1 MFGLVSHLVEFQK
14 QYGDRANALNY
25 YHKLPQF
32 LHEMTADDLVSE
44 INRNGEGARLGQQA
58 IIFLYL
64 RWLSDN
70 YGVQV
75 NQLYYELR
83 QKLDG
88 DSGNQVFIGFYSI
101 DEMTQAMNDAELTI
115 ESTGSKNADW
125 SGLYALFYL
134 EWYGVS
140 VKSALTIKISDV
152 SDDGKTVYIP
162 QEDKTIQIDNPIVST
177 YFAKY
182 KQKTGYIPVSSEKSK
197 TSKERKER
205 PYTQN
210 TFIRNTSHRKTPI
223 TVKSIYNV
231 QGIFA
236 RGSGDK
242 RFEKNNVFDSGRYY
256 ALYQQELQN
265 NEELTIENRD
275 IFYSV
280 FNDKTM
286 SDNVIRAKLREYKA
300 FKQSL
305 IKRL

>member
-1 MFGLVSHLVEFQK
+1 MFDLVSHLVEFQK

-140 VKSALTIKISDV
+140 VKSALSIKLSDV

-231 QGIFA
+231 QGIFT

-280 FNDKTM
+280 FNDDTM

>member
-1 MFGLVSHLVEFQK
+1 MVLHLIDFQK

-25 YHKLPQF
+25 YHKLPEY
-32 LHEMTADDLVSE
+32 LHEMTADDLAAQ
-44 INRNGEGARLGQQA
+44 INRNGEGARLPQQA
-58 IIFLYL
+58 IVFQYL
-64 RWLSDN
+64 RWLREN
-70 YGVQV
+70 YNIDVG
-75 NQLYYELR
+75 QLYYELR
-83 QKLDG
+83 QKLDA
-88 DSGNQVFIGFYSI
+88 DSGNQVFVGFYSI
-101 DEMTQAMNDAELTI
+101 EEMTKAMEEAELTI
-115 ESTGSKNADW
+115 ESTGAKNADW

-140 VKSALTIKISDV
+140 VKSALTIKLSDV
-152 SDDGKTVYIP
+152 SNNGKTVYIP
-162 QEDKTIQIDNPIVST
+162 AEDKTIQIDNSIVSD
-177 YFAKY
+177 YFAEY
-182 KQKTGYIPVSSEKSK
+182 KQKTGYIPVSSI
-197 TSKERKER
+197 ERKER

-210 TFIRNTSHRKTPI
+210 TFIRNTSQRNTPI

-242 RFEKNNVFDSGRYY
+242 RFEKSNVYDSGRYY

-286 SDNVIRAKLREYKA
+286 TDNVIRAKLREYNV
-300 FKQSL
+300 FKQGL